1 MVQHLSMLPSRL
13 SHPADASGFQVMR
26 CEGHMFCGMFI
37 LYIQLGMR
45 CAHTQRGTDLRAQKH
60 RAATGLQRRD
70 CHEPAR
76 GERSRPGLLLSLAS
90 FPTHELRWAAPR
102 TRTQA
107 TAVGVLMQMLQVR
120 YNENT
125 RVKRDLH

>member
-1 MVQHLSMLPSRL
+1 MVQHLDMLPPRL
-13 SHPADASGFQVMR
+13 SHPVDASGVSRRRQAFQVVLEVSYGYLIYTTWHAM
-26 CEGHMFCGMFI
+26 
-37 LYIQLGMR
+37 Y
-45 CAHTQRGTDLRAQKH
+45 TQGGTDLRAQKH

-76 GERSRPGLLLSLAS
+76 VERSRPGLVLSLAS

-107 TAVGVLMQMLQVR
+107 TAVGVLR
-120 YNENT
+120 CF
-125 RVKRDLH
+125 K